1 MTNDGCGILEAENDF
16 RGSTGLRRKQGNL
29 MKMNNRDFGTS
40 HEEFRSNPGATAMR
54 CFIAISML
62 AFPCSES
69 LAVFASERPSM
80 WYFAVSGQRNGES
93 RTPSAKTAN
102 HEGPSQE
109 QDRAKNK
116 EQQPPSD
123 MANALKTL
131 TLGSEIL
138 RLSSSVTPE
147 GAIQAIKKSKEAF
160 AIYKAMNLKVG
171 MAASLFACG
180 GAYYFLGQHREALSA
195 FLEASDYSKGSSLDS
210 MLRPLLEASIGAVYW
225 SLGETGKALET
236 LERAL
241 PLIRNQNNP
250 SILAQTLKALGEIHV
265 ETGRKRKALEYL
277 KEACALY
284 RQLNNWQFEILESVL
299 ISALDSSLGMS
310 TEAFETARLA
320 IDRAKEKG
328 DPAWE
333 AQGHIAMGAA
343 YAAIGNSAAA
353 ITEYNV
359 ALQAFVAQ
367 HNQDDASLEAMT
379 LNNLGLLYA
388 ARGEF
393 DPALDYFTR
402 SLRMSRSNNDRKS
415 VGYALNNIGTIYYRR
430 GEPLKALRHFED
442 ALDIAHRISDK
453 RLKASVLTNM
463 ADAYFLINRREY
475 AVRVLRENAEIF
487 RQIEEPV
494 HESEALISLADAYAT
509 MGRFQEAL
517 DVLNPLLESRR
528 LAEDPS
534 RQGYIHRELGVIVSL
549 AGDSGKAAAHYAE
562 ALSKLE
568 AAGDEVGQ
576 VELYAVMG
584 TLAASGADYQT
595 AEQMLT
601 RGLARA
607 RTAGLRLNESLIL
620 TALASVNEKQG
631 RPSEA
636 ETFYDQAIAVGE
648 SLRSS
653 ARIEELKSGVGDI
666 SAPLMS
672 PAILLKIKLGKGP
685 DAFALTEKARARTFL
700 DQLNTAHIDFLK
712 GANPGLVEQEQ
723 SLRFGM
729 QALEKKLREERR
741 NNPSSEA
748 VISMAASLK
757 QQGEAYASLL
767 IRLKASNPDYAELG
781 SYSPASVD
789 EIQRLLGPR
798 TTLVSYFVTAEK
810 LLVFVVTS
818 DGLQTVEVP
827 VKEAELRAAIDWFRD
842 FASLRDAKPG
852 SLNQLE
858 AWLIEPIRRYIKT
871 ADVIIVPHGVLHYVP
886 FAALT
891 NGREFFGDA
900 HAISYLPSASVLQ
913 SLRRRGLSNR
923 TGVLALAQS
932 RADGLPVL
940 RYADKEAAGV
950 ASLYHSEAL
959 LTGSATRAAFLK
971 RAGTS
976 SVVHIAAHTELNGD
990 SPLFSRIALTPGK
1003 DDSGAIEVREIYGMD
1018 LAGTNLVVLSACQT
1032 QLGERSKGD
1041 DVVGLN
1047 RAFIYA
1053 GASSVLASLWTVD
1066 DEATSIL
1073 MKAFYANLKQ
1083 GLSKAAALQAAQAV
1097 TRKRYLH
1104 PYYWAAFVLTGDPNK
1119 DIGRRPRNSKA
1130 LVGRSRRFR

>member
-1 MTNDGCGILEAENDF
+1 MIF
-16 RGSTGLRRKQGNL
+16 HGLTSPRRKQGED
-29 MKMNNRDFGTS
+29 MKHNNRDCVS
-40 HEEFRSNPGATAMR
+40 SREESRSTPGATVI
-54 CFIAISML
+54 CCLVTISML
-62 AFPCSES
+62 TFLWSES
-69 LAVFASERPSM
+69 FAVFGSQRPSM
-80 WYFAVSGQRNGES
+80 SYFAASQRDAGS

-102 HEGPSQE
+102 HDGPAQD
-109 QDRAKNK
+109 QDRTRNK

-123 MANALKTL
+123 MTNMLRTL
-131 TLGSEIL
+131 TLGTEIFQ
-138 RLSSSVTPE
+138 SSKRPTRE
-147 GAIQAIKKSKEAF
+147 GATEMIKKSKEAF
-160 AIYKAMNLKVG
+160 ALYKAMDLKEG
-171 MAASLFACG
+171 MAASRFACG
-180 GAYYFLGQHREALSA
+180 GAYYFLGQNREALSA
-195 FLEASDYSKGSSLDS
+195 FLEASDYLKGSWLDS
-210 MLRPLLEASIGAVYW
+210 MLGPVLEASIGEVYW
-225 SLGETGKALET
+225 FLGETAKALER

-265 ETGRKRKALEYL
+265 AAGRKQKALVYL
-277 KEACALY
+277 KEAAALY
-284 RQLNNWQFEILESVL
+284 RELNNWQLEILELVL
-299 ISALDSSLGMS
+299 ISALDSSLGLS
-310 TEAFETARLA
+310 TEAFETARVALE
-320 IDRAKEKG
+320 RAKEKG
-328 DPAWE
+328 DAAWE
-333 AQGHIAMGAA
+333 AQGHIGMGAA

-353 ITEYNV
+353 LTEYNV
-359 ALQAFVAQ
+359 ALQAFVAY

-379 LNNLGLLYA
+379 LNNLGLLYV
-388 ARGEF
+388 ARSEF

-402 SLRMSRSNNDRKS
+402 SLKMSRSNHDQTS
-415 VGYALNNIGTIYYRR
+415 VGYALNNIGSIYYRR

-453 RLKASVLTNM
+453 RLKATVLTNM

-487 RQIEEPV
+487 KQIEEPV

-528 LAEDPS
+528 LAEDPN
-534 RQGYIHRELGVIVSL
+534 RQGYIHRELGAIYAL
-549 AGDSGKAAAHYAE
+549 ADDSSKAAAHYAE

-584 TLAASGADYQT
+584 TLAVSRADYQT

-607 RTAGLRLNESLIL
+607 RKAGLRLNESLIL
-620 TALASVNEKQG
+620 TVLASVNEKQG
-631 RPSEA
+631 RPSDA
-636 ETFYDQAIAVGE
+636 ETLYDHAIAVGE

-700 DQLNTAHIDFLK
+700 DQLNTAHIDFRK
-712 GANPGLVEQEQ
+712 GADPGLVEQEQ
-723 SLRFGM
+723 SLRFAM

-748 VISMAASLK
+748 AGSMAASLK
-757 QQGEAYASLL
+757 QQGEAYSSLL

-781 SYSPASVD
+781 SYSPAPLV
-789 EIQRLLGPR
+789 EIQRLLGPQ

-818 DGLQTVEVP
+818 EGLQTVEVP

-842 FASLRDAKPG
+842 FASLRNAKSE

-858 AWLIEPIRRYIKT
+858 AWLIEPIRPYIKT
-871 ADVIIVPHGVLHYVP
+871 TDVIIVPHGVLHYVP
-886 FAALT
+886 FAALS
-891 NGREFFGDA
+891 NAREFFGDT
-900 HAISYLPSASVLQ
+900 HSISYLPSASVLQ
-913 SLRRRGLSNR
+913 SLRRRGHSIS
-923 TGVLALAQS
+923 TGVLAVAQS

-940 RYADKEAAGV
+940 RYVDREATGIAN
-950 ASLYHSEAL
+950 LYHHSEAR
-959 LTGSATRAAFLK
+959 LTGTATKAAFLK
-971 RAGTS
+971 RAGAS
-976 SVVHIAAHTELNGD
+976 SVVHIAAHTKLNGN
-990 SPLFSRIALTPGK
+990 SPLFSRIALAPDR

-1018 LAGTNLVVLSACQT
+1018 LTGTNLVVLSACQT

-1053 GASSVLASLWTVD
+1053 GASSVIASLWTVD

-1073 MKAFYANLKQ
+1073 MKTFYVNLKR
-1083 GLSKAAALQAAQAV
+1083 GLSKAAALQAAQIA
-1097 TRKRYLH
+1097 TRKRYPH
-1104 PYYWAAFVLTGDPNK
+1104 PFYWAAFVLTGDPGENQRAAHQQRTLA
-1119 DIGRRPRNSKA
+1119 RR
-1130 LVGRSRRFR
+1130 RR